1 MEMDAPICLI
11 ESALSELFAKVHET
25 GQITLADRYGLF
37 AAIFDEN
44 LTEEELRSLS
54 RIYRSIAR
62 KQIEVV
68 DEISTLQD

>member
-1 MEMDAPICLI
+1 MEPPICLI
-11 ESALSELFAKVHET
+11 ESALSELFVKVNET
-25 GQITLADRYGLF
+25 GQITLADRYGLL
-37 AAIFDEN
+37 AAIFDES

-68 DEISTLQD
+68 DEISSLQE